1 MSKYFI
7 STPVAKL
14 TTTRMFAGPRHECH
28 SFALVSQGNS
38 CKQAREREREKEKM
52 PPMNKKPQVIIGA
65 GNEALMATAV
75 ADSINHKFPTARESK
90 EQVLE
95 V

>member
-1 MSKYFI
+1 MSQLC
-7 STPVAKL
+7 SCEPGEL
-14 TTTRMFAGPRHECH
+14 LQAG
-28 SFALVSQGNS
+28 QG
-38 CKQAREREREKEKM
+38 EGEREKEKM